1 MIKIFERFLQD
12 NNAKYLISIL
22 IGLGIATIFR
32 KACKNDDC
40 FVFKGPLTSEIK
52 DKIYSF
58 NNKCY
63 KFFPKSITCN
73 SKAKQ
78 VEFA

>member
-32 KACKNDDC
+32 KACKGRECIIVKSPDLREYERGVYEFD
-40 FVFKGPLTSEIK
+40 S
-52 DKIYSF
+52 
-58 NNKCY
+58 KCY
-63 KFFPKSITCN
+63 TFKSKVTNCD
-73 SKAKQ
+73 AQ
-78 VEFA
+78 LD